1 MRRSLLFIPSNNPGM
16 LQNADVFGS
25 DSVIF
30 DLEDAVNVTE
40 KDNARN
46 LLYYYLQE
54 HSNLNMEVVVR
65 INGLDTDYYK
75 DDLEMIVS
83 DNIDSIMLP
92 KARVKEL
99 KELDSLLTELEERKK
114 LTKRIKVL
122 PIIELAISVLEVDEI
137 ASLPR
142 IDGILLGAE
151 DLSSDLEV
159 ERTKEGKEIEYARCK
174 VAMACKAYQ
183 IDAIDTPFTD
193 VNDNEGLKKDCLNC
207 KVLGMNAKAAI
218 HPNQIDIINDSFY
231 QERLNKTISKEN
243 YGMHNPMFLDDN
255 GNINIVAK
263 IYKMAGG
270 EAPYSEII
278 IVKYIKSK
286 ENIFSQLILF
296 LFN

>member
-1 MRRSLLFIPSNNPGM
+1 MRRSLLFIPSNNPAM

-46 LLYYYLQE
+46 LLYFYLLD
-54 HSNLNMEVVVR
+54 HPNLNMEVVVR

-75 DDLEMIVS
+75 QDLEKIVS
-83 DNIDSIMLP
+83 DNIDAIMLP
-92 KARVKEL
+92 KARITDL
-99 KELDSLLTELEERKK
+99 KQLDCLLTEIESRKN
-114 LTKRIKVL
+114 LTKKIKIL
-122 PIIELAISVLEVDEI
+122 PIIELAISVLEVDVI

-142 IDGILLGAE
+142 VDGILLGAE

-193 VNDNEGLKKDCLNC
+193 VNDNEGLKKDCNNC
-207 KVLGMNAKAAI
+207 KTLGMNAKAAI
-218 HPNQIDIINDSFY
+218 HPNQIDIINESFLPT
-231 QERLNKTISKEN
+231 QKLITWAKRVMIATEEANKKGIGAFSLDGKMVDKPVIERA
-243 YGMHNPMFLDDN
+243 M
-255 GNINIVAK
+255 K
-263 IYKMAGG
+263 ILKKA
-270 EAPYSEII
+270 ER
-278 IVKYIKSK
+278 
-286 ENIFSQLILF
+286 
-296 LFN
+296 FNAL